1 MGRGLEKCKSMRDL
15 ALIIIFT
22 MPTVNLSP
30 TRLKSSRKADKRTT
44 CRTYFVASFFFFF
57 FIYIYIWS
65 KCYIFSPE
73 KPEEERKPTMSAS
86 ELLKAHEKELKR
98 TKSSSTGT
106 LGAPMLGRG
115 LAPGSDLFFDG
126 SPKFG
131 KRKLNDTERAKVN
144 MN

>member
-1 MGRGLEKCKSMRDL
+1 MQIDERSGSNYYFYHAHSKPLPNSSQIFPQGGQTHDLQNIFRG
-15 ALIIIFT
+15 
-22 MPTVNLSP
+22 
-30 TRLKSSRKADKRTT
+30 
-44 CRTYFVASFFFFF
+44 FVFFFFF
-57 FIYIYIWS
+57 IYIYIYIWS

-131 KRKLNDTERAKVN
+131 KRKINDTERAKVN

>member
-1 MGRGLEKCKSMRDL
+1 MRIGGRSSTNYYFYQAHSE
-15 ALIIIFT
+15 
-22 MPTVNLSP
+22 PPSP
-30 TRLKSSRKADKRTT
+30 TRLKSSRKVDKHAT
-44 CRTYFVASFFFFF
+44 CRTCFVAAHFFLK
-57 FIYIYIWS
+57 S
-65 KCYIFSPE
+65 KCYIFSPG

-144 MN
+144 MI